1 MKRFFQVNEIDRKIK
16 RVLMASLYLSIL
28 LNILTEY
35 SIVVF
40 ADEDIREPAVSGRFY
55 PQRKE
60 ELKEMIEN
68 FLNEVDRRPLNG
80 EIVAFVAS
88 HAGYIYSGS
97 IGAYVYRQLKGRRFD
112 TVVLIDSSHYVGFRG
127 ISVGNFKA
135 YRTPLGSVR
144 VDREL
149 ATKLIA
155 SGGQIRFY
163 PPSP

>member
-1 MKRFFQVNEIDRKIK
+1 MNEIDRKIK